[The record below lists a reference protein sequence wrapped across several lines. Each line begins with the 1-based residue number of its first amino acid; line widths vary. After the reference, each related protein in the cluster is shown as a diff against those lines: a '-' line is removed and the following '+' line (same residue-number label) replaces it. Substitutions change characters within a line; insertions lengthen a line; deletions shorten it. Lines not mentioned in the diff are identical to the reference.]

1 MATKGW
7 SLISGGSVGGSAR
20 MVVIDLMIQREMAN
34 RKGTMMALDK

>member
-7 SLISGGSVGGSAR
+7 SRISGGSVGGSAR

-34 RKGTMMALDK
+34 RKGIMMALDK